1 MSLVENF
8 SSPQRQRKT
17 TIWPFLQ
24 KKLRKTRLIFVIF
37 SPSGGLY
44 YVLYSHLVY
53 AIGYTEN
60 FALSQNGTDQE
71 KFTHFL
77 SFSKQAIAT
86 RSIPTKHTRVR
97 FFSSVSLLS
106 NLSLSEFF
114 KIRPSPRSIKKTIP
128 TRSIPN
134 TQEKKSQKSNKTVP
148 YRIHKYDGI
157 PQDHT
162 PCLPC
167 ENVEDESVRMHG
179 RVHVL
184 SGNLRFRGSRCDIG
198 IRLL

>member
-1 MSLVENF
+1 M
-8 SSPQRQRKT
+8 
-17 TIWPFLQ
+17 
-24 KKLRKTRLIFVIF
+24 
-37 SPSGGLY
+37 Y
-44 YVLYSHLVY
+44 YSHLVY

-86 RSIPTKHTRVR
+86 RSIPTKQTHG
-97 FFSSVSLLS
+97 SVSFLQFLCS
-106 NLSLSEFF
+106 LSLSEFF

-167 ENVEDESVRMHG
+167 ENVEEESVRMHG